1 VVMTEFGWAQD
12 PTLLNDTLQNCI
24 KEFTLEHDISWA
36 VWSLAGSYR
45 IRSGG
50 QDVDDTW
57 ALLNHEW
64 DDWRYPEGIEQ
75 WWQPWIEDMHKSNET
90 QR

>member
-1 VVMTEFGWAQD
+1 M
-12 PTLLNDTLQNCI
+12 NCI
-24 KEFTLEHDISWA
+24 KDFTLEHDISWA

-57 ALLNHEW
+57 ALLNHEF
-64 DDWRYPEGIEQ
+64 DDWRYPEGVEEY
-75 WWQPWIEDMHKSNET
+75 WQPWIEEMHRSD
-90 QR
+90 